1 MRLFQIVV
9 NILHTLCKNIQ
20 YIYIYVKYNIL
31 LKKNNKKFIIFLD
44 KEQIITVVL
53 CKVLFF
59 KT

>member
-1 MRLFQIVV
+1 MQKYSI
-9 NILHTLCKNIQ
+9 